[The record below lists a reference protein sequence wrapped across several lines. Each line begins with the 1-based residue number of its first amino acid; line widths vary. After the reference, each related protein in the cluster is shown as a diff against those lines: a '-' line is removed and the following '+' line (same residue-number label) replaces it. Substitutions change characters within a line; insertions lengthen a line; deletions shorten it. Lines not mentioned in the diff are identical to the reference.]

1 MVGGLPTPLNWLHQ
15 GVGESQ
21 GFFAVG
27 VAITS
32 GINAEPFEVESGLL
46 SSINNSSH
54 AIFQFR
60 GWRFFADEYSANQYA
75 QKAALGNNN
84 AWNEEGST
92 VEVKKLKVKNQGPLM
107 FKKDGRSKAKPLFGP
122 LTNSYYVSKWGLK
135 PEGSARYINQVM
147 VLRVELG
154 SKTWTEKEYGPYY

>member
-27 VAITS
+27 TTITS
-32 GINAEPFEVESGLL
+32 GVNAEPFETESG
-46 SSINNSSH
+46 SMRSGASIFLIH
-54 AIFQFR
+54 QFR
-60 GWRFFADEYSANQYA
+60 AWRFFADEYSANQYA
-75 QKAALGNNN
+75 QMVVWGRNN

-92 VEVKKLKVKNQGPLM
+92 VEVKKLKVKNKGPLM

-135 PEGSARYINQVM
+135 PEGASRYINQVM
-147 VLRVELG
+147 VLRVDLG
-154 SKTWTEKEYGPYY
+154 SKTWTEKEFGPYY

>member
-21 GFFAVG
+21 GFYAVG
-27 VAITS
+27 VAITG
-32 GINAEPFEVESGLL
+32 GINAEPFEVESGPLVGDSGRRIEL
-46 SSINNSSH
+46 
-54 AIFQFR
+54 FR
-60 GWRFFADEYSANQYA
+60 GWRFFADEYSASEYA
-75 QKAALGNNN
+75 QKVVWGKNNE
-84 AWNEEGST
+84 WNREGST
-92 VEVKKLKVKNQGPLM
+92 VEVKKLKIKNKGPLM
-107 FKKDGRSKAKPLFGP
+107 FKKDGRSKAKPIFGP

-154 SKTWTEKEYGPYY
+154 SKTWSKKEFGPYY